1 MKLKEFYLKNKNLR
15 YNDVIK
21 VKKEDVKLE
30 MDPVRTLKN
39 NWIILLLIIVVVVG
53 LLLLNFNLTYL
64 IVSLALIAVF
74 VLLFIYGNG
83 TKLKCENGALHVK
96 QGVQSNIIPY
106 KKLRSVYVARA
117 TDWLVLFPVYTY
129 KLIIRYE
136 DNFSFLRELEFPL
149 LCADLDEIVAFVDN
163 FYVNEEI
170 AQRYVKYEKNKFWRR
185 FITAVISVIA
195 ALAIFYYLY
204 AGGSINLNL

>member
-1 MKLKEFYLKNKNLR
+1 MKLKEFYLANKNLR
-15 YNDVIK
+15 YNDIIK
-21 VKKEDVKLE
+21 LKKEDIKLE
-30 MDPVRTLKN
+30 MNPIRTLKN
-39 NWIILLLIIVVVVG
+39 NWIILLLLIVAVVG

-64 IVSLALIAVF
+64 IVSLALIAIF

-83 TKLKCENGALHVK
+83 TKLSCENGSLYVK

-149 LCADLDEIVAFVDN
+149 LCAELDDIIKFVDN

-170 AQRYVKYEKNKFWRR
+170 LQRYVKYEKSKFWRR
-185 FITAVISVIA
+185 FITAAISVIA
-195 ALAIFYYLY
+195 AIAIFYYLY
-204 AGGSINLNL
+204 ASGSINLNI

>member
-1 MKLKEFYLKNKNLR
+1 MKLKEYYLANKNLR
-15 YNDVIK
+15 YNDIIK
-21 VKKEDVKLE
+21 VKEENIKLE
-30 MDPVRTLKN
+30 MNPIRTLKD
-39 NWIILLLIIVVVVG
+39 NWIIVLLIVVAVVG

-64 IVSLALIAVF
+64 IVSLALIAIF

-83 TKLKCENGALHVK
+83 TKLSCENGSLHVK

-149 LCADLDEIVAFVDN
+149 LCAELDDIIKFVDN

-170 AQRYVKYEKNKFWRR
+170 LPRYIRYEKSKFWRR

-195 ALAIFYYLY
+195 VIAIFYYLY
-204 AGGSINLNL
+204 TSGNINFNI